1 VRHLSLTLLSLSL
14 PLTLFAVDFAADEPT
29 PIIVVTADRTETDPW
44 RTTATTAVIPAAEI
58 HLTGSPDNWTDSLS
72 TVPGVDIQNSAGG
85 LDGGGLPTLLVRGAA
100 ANADT
105 ALIVDGI
112 PWGDATT
119 PSPDPIIHSLEMP
132 GIEQIEVVGGPQ
144 SGLYG
149 SRALGGV
156 IHVRTAGPTA
166 TPEGFVRVRAGSFHT
181 RSIAGQATGPLM
193 VDDGHMVW
201 GYAIS
206 ASAIES
212 DGISATVTG
221 KHADPTAAEADGLW
235 RTGVN
240 GRLVFSPIAGIRLYA
255 GGWLGGSRHEYDT
268 TGPEDEWSSTR
279 SRTWRAVAG
288 GNVALPGDGEIV
300 VDAARTRTHRDSH
313 SVYGD
318 STSTG
323 TTDYVAARVLTP
335 VTDMLRVQVGAD
347 LDQQTATY
355 VPLGDRAQSTV
366 GVWGQALLAGPQ
378 WEATAVLRFDDFSQG
393 EDPWSW
399 KIGGAWFPGQDQW
412 RLHASLGTSYRAPSL
427 DERFADYLDFN
438 FFANPDLKVQSGLG
452 WDAGVTWRSGTGLES
467 DLTAFGT
474 HYDQRIVAVFE
485 PAPDFTG
492 TLVNESSSAR
502 TVGVESA
509 TTWKSTAPYWGRLA
523 VTWQDSQDEDGD
535 PFRLVPEWK
544 GAVVLGWKTEA
555 WFATATTTLLGSRL
569 AANDEKLEPT
579 TTVDVATGYLPRPW
593 LELTLRVD
601 NVFDERYVTNST
613 FTPGE
618 YYSGTPRQFS
628 IGVEARY

>member
-14 PLTLFAVDFAADEPT
+14 PLTLFAVDEPT

-105 ALIVDGI
+105 AVLVDGI
-112 PWGDATT
+112 PWADATSIGT
-119 PSPDPIIHSLEMP
+119 DPIIHNLELP
-132 GIEQIEVVGGPQ
+132 GIEHIEVVGGPQ

-156 IHVRTAGPTA
+156 IQVRTAEPTA
-166 TPEGFVRVRAGSFHT
+166 TPEGFVRVRAGSFST
-181 RSIAGQATGPLM
+181 RSIAGQATGPLA
-193 VDDGHMVW
+193 VADGRMVW

-212 DGISATVTG
+212 DGISSTVTG
-221 KHADPTAAEADGLW
+221 KNGDPTDGEADALW

-240 GRLVFSPIAGIRLYA
+240 SRLVFSPVAGIRLHA
-255 GGWLGGSRHEYDT
+255 GGWLGGSRHEYDS
-268 TGPEDEWSSTR
+268 TGPDDADSFSKA
-279 SRTWRAVAG
+279 RTWRALAG
-288 GNVALPGDGEIV
+288 GSVALPGDGEIV
-300 VDAARTRTHRDSH
+300 VDAARTRTHRDNHNPFSD
-313 SVYGD
+313 G
-318 STSTG
+318 TFTG
-323 TTDYVAARVLTP
+323 TTDFVAARVLTP
-335 VTDMLRVQVGAD
+335 VTDLLRVQVGAD
-347 LDQQTATY
+347 LDQQAAVY
-355 VPLGDRAQSTV
+355 DPIGDRGQSTV
-366 GVWGQALLAGPQ
+366 GVWGQALLTGQQ
-378 WEATAVLRFDDFSQG
+378 WEATGVLRLDDFSIG

-399 KIGGAWFPGQDQW
+399 KIGGAWFPGAEQW

-427 DERFADYLDFN
+427 DERFADYVDPFFA

-452 WDAGVTWRSGTGLES
+452 WDAGVTWRSGSGLES

-474 HYDQRIVAVFE
+474 HYDQRIVSVF
-485 PAPDFTG
+485 ASDFSSG

-523 VTWQDSQDEDGD
+523 LTWQDSQDEDGD

-555 WFATATTTLLGSRL
+555 WFVTATTTLLGSRL